1 MAIFAPDERLLS
13 SATLKLGGIDGVK
26 FLAWKSGGLKFLTN
40 SMSANTRSIF
50 LTIHP
55 LRAFSDKHYMFPP
68 NRHLR
73 LISSELSFNTEPRL
87 NRGKKL
93 EVCILNEFCPNWWFF
108 VAAGQY
114 HANLGQ
120 LWRNDNTRQ
129 TLSTTSWK
137 WGNSKSSNVW
147 NIYFGFLCCALS
159 LQSFLV
165 YATYYACCICAWGG
179 FKKIQDRSKKWDPEP
194 LIWASHAF
202 LNSKYLCRCR

>member
-1 MAIFAPDERLLS
+1 MRFTQILLQY
-13 SATLKLGGIDGVK
+13 
-26 FLAWKSGGLKFLTN
+26 FLQCIRVF
-40 SMSANTRSIF
+40 
-50 LTIHP
+50 
-55 LRAFSDKHYMFPP
+55 FSDKHYMFPP
-68 NRHLR
+68 NWHLR
-73 LISSELSFNTEPRL
+73 LISSKLSFNTGPTL
-87 NRGKKL
+87 YRGKKL
-93 EVCILNEFCPNWWFF
+93 EVCILNEFCPNRWFF
-108 VAAGQY
+108 VAVSQY

-165 YATYYACCICAWGG
+165 YTTYYARCICACGG
-179 FKKIQDRSKKWDPEP
+179 FKKIQDRSKKWDHEP

-202 LNSKYLCRCR
+202 LNSEYLCMCGYHLFQKKYNFFSSSVRFKWLGV